1 MTHTMTFASQGVF
14 WMSFDDFAKY
24 FIELTVCRLL
34 PDHVEARRGG
44 WLPSR
49 FNCGEALAIE
59 VYARTSVAVTAH
71 QEVKIYAFIY
81 TLYTPALPYSYTYVD
96 RYTLYTHP
104 LLEYIHPLYTCITIY
119 IPDVH
124 PLYMYT
130 HHMYAHHTSKHL

>member
-1 MTHTMTFASQGVF
+1 MPYTMTHTMTFASQGVF
-14 WMSFDDFAKY
+14 WMSFDDFATY

-34 PDHVEARRGG
+34 PDHVEARRTG

-81 TLYTPALPYSYTYVD
+81 TPF
-96 RYTLYTHP
+96 
-104 LLEYIHPLYTCITIY
+104 IHLCT
-119 IPDVH
+119 
-124 PLYMYT
+124 
-130 HHMYAHHTSKHL
+130 

>member
-1 MTHTMTFASQGVF
+1 MTYTMTYTTAFASQGVF

-34 PDHVEARRGG
+34 PDHVEARRTG

-81 TLYTPALPYSYTYVD
+81 TPF
-96 RYTLYTHP
+96 
-104 LLEYIHPLYTCITIY
+104 IHLCT
-119 IPDVH
+119 
-124 PLYMYT
+124 
-130 HHMYAHHTSKHL
+130 

>member
-1 MTHTMTFASQGVF
+1 MTYTMTYTTAFASQGVF
-14 WMSFDDFAKY
+14 WMSFDDFATY

-34 PDHVEARRGG
+34 PDHVEARRTG

-81 TLYTPALPYSYTYVD
+81 TLYTPALHIYT
-96 RYTLYTHP
+96 
-104 LLEYIHPLYTCITIY
+104 
-119 IPDVH
+119 PDVH